1 MGPLALLA
9 RLGTHAG
16 IVFMRLLAPLPLPWV
31 RRLGVC
37 LGYVLYAV
45 VLPRRRVVQTNL
57 ALCFPA
63 LSAAERRA
71 LARQSFVYFAQ
82 TWLDRSWLW
91 HGPRAVLMQ
100 RLRLCG
106 AVHELD
112 GLAPTIVFC
121 PHFYGLD
128 AGVTAVN
135 IHVDRDLT
143 TIYSR
148 QSNALLDSWIKAGRQ
163 RFGRL
168 RLFLRSE
175 GVKTHVNALR
185 AGELLYLLPSSPV

>member
-1 MGPLALLA
+1 MGPLQRLG

-71 LARQSFVYFAQ
+71 LARQADVPEDSPN
-82 TWLDRSWLW
+82 L
-91 HGPRAVLMQ
+91 
-100 RLRLCG
+100 
-106 AVHELD
+106 
-112 GLAPTIVFC
+112 
-121 PHFYGLD
+121 
-128 AGVTAVN
+128 
-135 IHVDRDLT
+135 
-143 TIYSR
+143 
-148 QSNALLDSWIKAGRQ
+148 ALLNQTRGSMASRLATSARGQGGRPTAC
-163 RFGRL
+163 
-168 RLFLRSE
+168 S
-175 GVKTHVNALR
+175 
-185 AGELLYLLPSSPV
+185 PSCGSPR